1 MPFIHR
7 HKDMEDAGFDRHSH
21 NTVDEAKDCER
32 GWDEY
37 LDADAAAE
45 AEMEARAERY
55 FEEGPESF
63 QAARFAE
70 EQYELRMLGA

>member
-7 HKDMEDAGFDRHSH
+7 HKDMESAGYNPHRHD
-21 NTVDEAKDCER
+21 TVEEMRDCER
-32 GWDEY
+32 GWEDY

-63 QAARFAE
+63 QAARWAE